1 MIIEIDDILVSSEI
15 ITEYFA
21 CDYDACK
28 GVCCVIG
35 DSGAPMTEAE
45 SEALE
50 REWPVYKDLMTDV
63 GRRCVDEKGFF
74 EIDRDGDMVTPIMDM
89 SVEEREATGMAVV
102 KEGNDLPCAFTMYED
117 GNCLCAVERSF
128 CQGKCRF
135 KKPISCSLY
144 PIRVSQFATGQKA
157 LNLHRWAICH
167 NAFDKGRREGTRVY
181 QFLKGPLTEAFGE
194 EFYSQLCEAARM
206 LEARS

>member
-1 MIIEIDDILVSSEI
+1 MILDIDDILVSSEI

-21 CDYDACK
+21 CDYEVCK

-35 DSGAPMTEAE
+35 DSGAPMEEHEAE
-45 SEALE
+45 AME
-50 REWPVYKDLMTDV
+50 REWPNYCHLMTEA
-63 GRRCVDEKGFF
+63 GRRCVAEKGFF
-74 EIDRDGDMVTPIMDM
+74 EIDRDGDMVTPIVDM
-89 SVEEREATGMAVV
+89 TAEERAATGMAAV
-102 KEGNDLPCAFTMYED
+102 KEVEDFPCAFTMYEN
-117 GNCLCAVERSF
+117 GTCLCAAERAF
-128 CQGKCRF
+128 CTGASKF

-157 LNLHRWAICH
+157 LNLHRWAICR
-167 NAFDKGRREGTRVY
+167 NAFDKGKREGVKVY
-181 QFLKGPLTEAFGE
+181 QFLKGPITDAFGE